1 MSFLIRS
8 SSSAAS
14 TINGIS
20 GISGINGGVS
30 GGRSEVNYEGNVDQD
45 ISKLAARTHADQNS
59 NHVGRRRMMSQQD
72 GEAPR
77 PDLVTGVS
85 TFEKAAQG
93 GQGFQTYGVDLGVL
107 GSRNNVDEEMR
118 KQSSANGGI
127 AGGSRSSSSSSSS
140 FNTQSSSGGGQ
151 RTGYT
156 YSSQGGSNNQQSSN
170 DDGYEYDGDDYDEND
185 DDQSQGGTQQR
196 GTGGGGSSSYRSS
209 SSYSSYTPKKSLN
222 VHHESVD
229 QQFKHYPAKR
239 TVRQAPFVVTD
250 PLCKSTRCVNVRCV
264 VGPLEKNNGAL
275 IALRTRLVAHT
286 LHKVIKTK
294 FVIGF
299 SN

>member
-1 MSFLIRS
+1 
-8 SSSAAS
+8 
-14 TINGIS
+14 
-20 GISGINGGVS
+20 
-30 GGRSEVNYEGNVDQD
+30 
-45 ISKLAARTHADQNS
+45 
-59 NHVGRRRMMSQQD
+59 MSQQD

-107 GSRNNVDEEMR
+107 GSRNNVDDEMR
-118 KQSSANGGI
+118 RQSSASGGI
-127 AGGSRSSSSSSSS
+127 AGGSSRSSSSSHSS
-140 FNTQSSSGGGQ
+140 QSSSGGGSQ
-151 RTGYT
+151 RTGSSTGYT
-156 YSSQGGSNNQQSSN
+156 YTSQVGSQGGSTYQQNSNEDGN
-170 DDGYEYDGDDYDEND
+170 DDYEAEGEYDENYE
-185 DDQSQGGTQQR
+185 DQAQGGSAQR

-209 SSYSSYTPKKSLN
+209 SSYSSYSPKKTLN

-239 TVRQAPFVVTD
+239 TVREAPFVVTD

-286 LHKVIKTK
+286 LHKVINYKR
-294 FVIGF
+294 
-299 SN
+299 